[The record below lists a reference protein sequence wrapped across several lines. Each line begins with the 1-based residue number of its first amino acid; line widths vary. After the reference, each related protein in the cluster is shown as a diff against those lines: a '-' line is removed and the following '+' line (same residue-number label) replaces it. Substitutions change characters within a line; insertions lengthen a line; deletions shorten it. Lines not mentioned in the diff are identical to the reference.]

1 MARVTLA
8 GPELEDLRV
17 EEPAASVRV
26 LLPSAAGA
34 ELVVPEWAGNEF
46 LLPDGQRPTIRTLTP
61 RRLDAD
67 RSELDVEVVIHEDG
81 AASKWAKT
89 VRSGDPAAV
98 SGPAHGYNIDP
109 DSPSFF
115 LAGDETAIPAI
126 SQLLECLP
134 AGRSVHA
141 QIEIVVPEA
150 KLALPERPDATVSWR
165 VLPSDA
171 PPGTALVAA
180 VRDTELDPGSRAW
193 VAGEAAAV
201 QRIRRELFEARGLP
215 RPQASI
221 RGYWKH
227 GRKGGSR
234 RQSLRGPTGWRS
246 PDHEKG
252 LVPRRD
258 TPARLDETATSV
270 GRCAWSPP
278 VIMTPNRSCFE
289 SPSRPACTTFAP
301 VGCHIAIGV

>member
-1 MARVTLA
+1 MVRVTLA
-8 GPELEDLRV
+8 GPELEGLRV

-26 LLPSAAGA
+26 LLPTAAGV

-61 RRLDAD
+61 RRVDAD
-67 RSELDVEVVIHEDG
+67 RSELDVEVVIHGGG
-81 AASKWAKT
+81 AASQWAKT
-89 VRSGDPAAV
+89 ARSGDLAAV
-98 SGPAHGYNIDP
+98 SGPAHGYNIDA

-134 AGRSVHA
+134 AGRSIHA
-141 QIEIVVPEA
+141 EIEIAVPEA
-150 KLALPERPDATVSWR
+150 RIALPERPGATVRWL
-165 VLPSDA
+165 VLPSGA
-171 PPGTALVAA
+171 TPGTALVEA
-180 VRDTELDPGSRAW
+180 VRDTELDPGSRVW

-227 GRKGGSR
+227 GP
-234 RQSLRGPTGWRS
+234 RGR
-246 PDHEKG
+246 
-252 LVPRRD
+252 
-258 TPARLDETATSV
+258 ASV
-270 GRCAWSPP
+270 
-278 VIMTPNRSCFE
+278 
-289 SPSRPACTTFAP
+289 
-301 VGCHIAIGV
+301 